1 MSTIMVW
8 NKIKMSCK
16 KDNKT
21 KGKNKKNLHAAGSNF
36 IGVLPAS
43 KVRKDEKEIQTE
55 AGLDEEVINK
65 MGDF

>member
-1 MSTIMVW
+1 
-8 NKIKMSCK
+8 MSCK

-43 KVRKDEKEIQTE
+43 KVIKDEKEIQTE
-55 AGLDEEVINK
+55 TGLDEQVINK
-65 MGDF
+65 IRDL

>member
-1 MSTIMVW
+1 MVW
-8 NKIKMSCK
+8 NKLKMSCK

-55 AGLDEEVINK
+55 AGLDE
-65 MGDF
+65 